1 MNDRGAKDWGVNE
14 QGRQEN
20 KRKARHWGGDR
31 RKSAKLKIGGERAKL
46 EIGGEI
52 GERAQ
57 S

>member
-46 EIGGEI
+46 EIGGEL